1 MTLEENEGNEN
12 VSRAASSKEIDLEA
26 GKDNQDQTE
35 VAVEKPKRK
44 WFQKRK
50 KEEEEEVVEKSVPYF
65 QLVIKMTV
73 LMLDF
78 IYIKLKLLWYRASS
92 DVQKEEEEEKEDL
105 PPVSF
110 LKIMRLNKDELGY
123 IFIGTLG
130 AIGQGSVMP
139 VFAILFSEIIAV
151 FAECDPVKRESDATF
166 WSLMF
171 LVLGSVSGI
180 SVFLQTLMYGISG
193 EYMTKRLRSQTF
205 RAILKQEI
213 GWFDEQS
220 HTTGALCNRLATDA
234 SEVKGAT
241 GTRLGAVIQSIVS
254 MVAALVIAFVY
265 GWKLALVILGCV
277 PFIVVSGAIQMRV
290 FIGGAKKNKD
300 AADKAAEVSTEALEN
315 IRTVESLNLENK
327 IIAAY
332 TKNLK
337 VMLRKSLIQAHVYGL
352 AYGFSQAVIFFT
364 YAAAFRFGAFLVANN
379 QMNFADMFKVFSAIV
394 FGALSLGQTSS
405 FVPDYSKAKQSAA
418 RLFAILERESKIN
431 VENEGGERT
440 NENDTTI
447 KFENVNFNYPT
458 RPTIPVLD
466 GITFKVKPGQTI
478 ALVGTSGCGKSTSVA
493 LLERFYDTASGSVT
507 VGGKEIRNI
516 NIKWLRSLMG
526 IVQQEPILFN
536 TTIAENI
543 SYGDN
548 SRTLTRDDI
557 ITAAKSA
564 NIHDFI
570 QGLPESYETLVGEKG
585 TQMSGGQKQR
595 IAIARALVRKPRIL
609 LLDEATSALD
619 TESEKIVQAALD
631 KAREGRTC
639 IVIAHRLSTIRNADG
654 IAVFQKGKIIE
665 FGTHDEL
672 IAKEGVYFKLQNT
685 QV

>member
-1 MTLEENEGNEN
+1 
-12 VSRAASSKEIDLEA
+12 
-26 GKDNQDQTE
+26 
-35 VAVEKPKRK
+35 
-44 WFQKRK
+44 
-50 KEEEEEVVEKSVPYF
+50 
-65 QLVIKMTV
+65 
-73 LMLDF
+73 
-78 IYIKLKLLWYRASS
+78 
-92 DVQKEEEEEKEDL
+92 
-105 PPVSF
+105 
-110 LKIMRLNKDELGY
+110 
-123 IFIGTLG
+123 
-130 AIGQGSVMP
+130 
-139 VFAILFSEIIAV
+139 
-151 FAECDPVKRESDATF
+151 
-166 WSLMF
+166 LMF

-265 GWKLALVILGCV
+265 GWKLALVILGCI
-277 PFIVVSGAIQMRV
+277 PFMAVSGAVQTQI
-290 FIGGAKKNKD
+290 FSGGAKKNKD

-327 IIAAY
+327 IISQY
-332 TKNLK
+332 SNELK
-337 VMLRKSLIQAHVYGL
+337 VMLRKSLIQAHIYGL
-352 AYGFSQAVIFFT
+352 AYGFSQAIIFFT
-364 YAAAFRFGAFLVANN
+364 YAGAFRFGAYLVANN
-379 QMNFADMFKVFSAIV
+379 EMTFVDMFKVFSAIV
-394 FGALSLGQTSS
+394 FGAFTLGETST
-405 FVPDYSKAKQSAA
+405 FVPNYAKAKQSAA

-478 ALVGTSGCGKSTSVA
+478 ALVGTSGCGKSTSVS

-557 ITAAKSA
+557 IAAAKSA

-570 QGLPESYETLVGEKG
+570 QGLPERYETLVGEKG